1 MRQLAKAIILIFAI
15 TEDLMFKGWLNCYID
30 IFSVF
35 TAQLNVI
42 GNFAKYTDGYILPDI
57 HHSSIKL
64 HDIGQ
69 TLLQNMVLELFV

>member
-15 TEDLMFKGWLNCYID
+15 TEDLMFKRWLNCYID

-35 TAQLNVI
+35 LAQLNVL
-42 GNFAKYTDGYILPDI
+42 GNFATHTNGYILPDI
-57 HHSSIKL
+57 HHRSIKL

-69 TLLQNMVLELFV
+69 TLVLELFV